1 VIFLQVAHHA
11 LGLACLANMSQ
22 HPFKKCNP
30 LRCKMINKKLAIIG
44 LMASAAL
51 VAGCKEDAKKQDDGA
66 KLQTLEQKASYIIGQ
81 NMGKQFKQSDFNV
94 DTDSFVLAINDIKGG
109 TAARISD
116 EDAQKIMQE
125 LTDGLKKKSEEKAK
139 QLSETNKAAGDKF
152 LAENKTK
159 EGVQTTASGLQY
171 KIITAGNGVK
181 PKATDTVKVHY
192 AGKLLDGTEFDSS
205 IKRGEPVEFP
215 VNGVIPGW
223 VEALQL
229 MPQGSKWEIY
239 IPSDLAYGAAG
250 QGPTIPPASTLI
262 FTVELLEVKAAA
274 PEAAPTA
281 PAAKPAKK

>member
-1 VIFLQVAHHA
+1 
-11 LGLACLANMSQ
+11 
-22 HPFKKCNP
+22 
-30 LRCKMINKKLAIIG
+30 MINKKLAIIG

-51 VAGCKEDAKKQDDGA
+51 VAGCKEDAKKQDDST

-109 TAARISD
+109 TATRISD

-125 LTDGLKKKSEEKAK
+125 LTDGLKKKQEEKAK
-139 QLSETNKAAGDKF
+139 ELSKTNKEAGTKF

-171 KIITAGNGVK
+171 KIITEGNGVK

-229 MPQGSKWEIY
+229 MPTGSKWEVY
-239 IPSDLAYGAAG
+239 IPSELAYGDAG

-274 PEAAPTA
+274 PEPA
-281 PAAKPAKK
+281 PAAPASKPAKK

>member
-1 VIFLQVAHHA
+1 
-11 LGLACLANMSQ
+11 
-22 HPFKKCNP
+22 
-30 LRCKMINKKLAIIG
+30 MINKKLAIIG

-51 VAGCKEDAKKQDDGA
+51 VAGCKEDAKKQDDSA

-94 DTDSFVLAINDIKGG
+94 DTDAFVLAINDIKGG

-125 LTDGLKKKSEEKAK
+125 LTDGLKKKQEEKAK
-139 QLSETNKAAGDKF
+139 QLSETNKAAGEKF

-239 IPSDLAYGAAG
+239 IPSNLAYGDAG

-262 FTVELLEVKAAA
+262 FTVELLEVKAVPEQA
-274 PEAAPTA
+274 PAA

>member
-1 VIFLQVAHHA
+1 
-11 LGLACLANMSQ
+11 
-22 HPFKKCNP
+22 
-30 LRCKMINKKLAIIG
+30 MINKKLAIIG

-51 VAGCKEDAKKQDDGA
+51 VVGCKEDAKKPDDST

-81 NMGKQFKQSDFNV
+81 NMGKQFKQSDFALE
-94 DTDSFVLAINDIKGG
+94 TDSFVLAINDLKAG

-125 LTDGLKKKSEEKAK
+125 LTEGLKKKQEEKAK
-139 QLSETNKAAGDKF
+139 QLSETNKAAGEKF
-152 LAENKTK
+152 LTENKTK

-229 MPQGSKWEIY
+229 MPQGSKWEVY
-239 IPSDLAYGAAG
+239 IPSDLAYGPAG

-274 PEAAPTA
+274 PEPAPAAP
-281 PAAKPAKK
+281 AKPAKK